1 VLLQL
6 IPSSFRGKVAER
18 AKNDFLEPQAMSEA
32 GNGSIDS
39 LILERVKRAAA
50 GLPRVKNGP
59 PTSELDRL
67 LAQGSLTY
75 RVARPRGGVS
85 LFSLV
90 NRLLTD
96 AHIDGFLSS
105 TLGGMLW
112 PAQTAFFATV
122 MTDIVSGRLPV
133 REPVLFLRC
142 NEIPE
147 IQALANA
154 HEGLESMAVLVRF
167 AVKISEARDW
177 LIKHGREVPDWLA
190 GVDSESQ
197 AKKQEIQDGDT
208 AENDLTPL
216 SRKTWSP
223 SENDLPL
230 QWLLLGMAVVGFG
243 YKVEGKS
250 WAVAKI
256 VRVIGNRGAR
266 TVSKSLIKNR
276 LNEAKDGKPIP
287 TRSDVRHRVLL
298 MVLAMAE
305 SHWKYS
311 GSQDQA
317 VFEKI
322 SSDLKGKDFVVAAD
336 RIEAILTEAGR
347 AE

>member
-1 VLLQL
+1 
-6 IPSSFRGKVAER
+6 
-18 AKNDFLEPQAMSEA
+18 MSEA
-32 GNGSIDS
+32 GNGAMES
-39 LILERVKRAAA
+39 LILERLRRAAA

-67 LAQGSLTY
+67 LAQGALTY
-75 RVARPRGGVS
+75 RIARPRGGVS

-90 NRLLTD
+90 NDLLFD
-96 AHIDGFLSS
+96 ADIDGFLSS

-112 PAQTAFFATV
+112 PAQAAFFATV

-154 HEGLESMAVLVRF
+154 QEGLESMAVLVRF
-167 AVKISEARDW
+167 AVKVSEARDW
-177 LIKHGREVPDWLA
+177 LSKHGRKPPDWLIDFA
-190 GVDSESQ
+190 ASK
-197 AKKQEIQDGDT
+197 AKKQARQGGDT
-208 AENDLTPL
+208 AEKDLTPL
-216 SRKTWSP
+216 SREFW
-223 SENDLPL
+223 DPL
-230 QWLLLGMAVVGFG
+230 LQRLLLGMAVVGFG
-243 YKVEGKS
+243 YNPEKNSG
-250 WAVAKI
+250 AIAKI
-256 VRVIGNRGAR
+256 ERVIGNRGAR
-266 TVSKSLIKNR
+266 TVSKDSINNR
-276 LNEAKDGKPIP
+276 LNEAKDGKPISTDRP
-287 TRSDVRHRVLL
+287 EPRRGALL
-298 MVLAMAE
+298 MVLAMAG